1 MEEFSKYRI
10 YKYKSIKYKIDL
22 FLFKG
27 TIFIIF
33 NVNIM
38 ISTFILLTTK
48 TKAKYTELQIKIIVK
63 QTNKKIIIKKCCNN
77 VTIIMS

>member
-1 MEEFSKYRI
+1 MEGFSKYRI

-22 FLFKG
+22 FIFKG

-38 ISTFILLTTK
+38 ISN
-48 TKAKYTELQIKIIVK
+48 VK
-63 QTNKKIIIKKCCNN
+63 FNLK
-77 VTIIMS
+77 